1 MRAYIRR
8 ACVPTVVI
16 SAVLLT
22 GCSSKSDS
30 GDDAAPKL
38 SASAAPIEDQPSEE
52 PSEAA
57 PSSAPG
63 PVLEVGEEGE
73 FETGRT
79 DEYGENYEVT
89 SKMSVKVVSAE
100 YVTAEQLDTSNEPEN
115 GQYVKLT
122 LTLKNVGKAPAE
134 FSSYGMMQWED
145 TDTAAQ
151 DASTLEGVGEGQ
163 DLDTTYKPGQS
174 VTGTLVLDVGDGG
187 GTVSY
192 VGSEDLEADEP
203 VFSVN
208 LPE

>member
-8 ACVPTVVI
+8 ACVPAVLI

-22 GCSSKSDS
+22 GCSSASDS

-38 SASAAPIEDQPSEE
+38 SASAEPIEQQPSEE
-52 PSEAA
+52 PSETGS
-57 PSSAPG
+57 SSAPG
-63 PVLEVGEEGE
+63 PVLEVGETGE
-73 FETGRT
+73 FETGKT
-79 DEYGENYEVT
+79 DEYGENYKVT

-100 YVTAEQLDTSNEPEN
+100 YVTAEQIDTSNEPQN
-115 GQYVKLT
+115 GEYVKLT
-122 LTLKNVGKAPAE
+122 LTLKNVGTAPAE
-134 FSSYGMMQWED
+134 FSSYGMMQWES

-174 VTGTLVLDVGDGG
+174 VTGTLVLDVGDEG

-192 VGSEDLEADEP
+192 VGSEDPNAEGP
-203 VFSVN
+203 VFSVE
-208 LPE
+208 LPK

>member
-8 ACVPTVVI
+8 AVVPAVAL
-16 SAVLLT
+16 SAALMT
-22 GCSSKSDS
+22 GCSSESSS
-30 GDDAAPKL
+30 GNDTAPKL
-38 SASAAPIEDQPSEE
+38 SASAAPIEEQPSE
-52 PSEAA
+52 SSN
-57 PSSAPG
+57 SSAPG
-63 PVLEVGEEGE
+63 PVLEVGEAGE
-73 FETGRT
+73 FETGET
-79 DEYGENYEVT
+79 DEYGENYKVT
-89 SKMSVKVVSAE
+89 SKMSVKVVDAE

-122 LTLKNVGKAPAE
+122 LTLKNVGDAPAE

-174 VTGTLVLDVGDGG
+174 VTGTLVLDVGDEG

-192 VGSEDLEADEP
+192 VGSEDLEAEEP
-203 VFSVN
+203 VFSIN

>member
-1 MRAYIRR
+1 MRAYVRC
-8 ACVPTVVI
+8 AAVPVMLL
-16 SAVLLT
+16 SAVLMT
-22 GCSSKSDS
+22 GCSSESSS
-30 GDDAAPKL
+30 GHDAAPKL
-38 SASAAPIEDQPSEE
+38 SASAAPIEEQPSESE
-52 PSEAA
+52 P
-57 PSSAPG
+57 PSALG
-63 PVLEVGEEGE
+63 PVLEVGEAGE
-73 FETGRT
+73 FETGKT
-79 DEYGENYEVT
+79 DEYGENYKVT
-89 SKMSVKVVSAE
+89 SKMSVKVVDAE

-122 LTLKNVGKAPAE
+122 LTLKNVGDAPAE
-134 FSSYGMMQWED
+134 FSSYGMMRWES

-174 VTGTLVLDVGDGG
+174 VTGTLVLDVGDEG

-192 VGSEDLEADEP
+192 IGSEDLEAAEP